1 MAKIEKKEDVKPVE
15 TPAAEN
21 KSKPAKKRSYGG
33 LVCLIVV
40 LCCAG
45 AVAYN
50 IELTK
55 ALNEDLAAQLAA
67 DYNTKINALK
77 TKIQQQEN
85 LIAALR
91 QNPPAEN
98 ENVPAVPNELSE
110 EQLQQLADK
119 IIPLLPQPE
128 NADETVAAPAAEPAE
143 KNVTAPEVLLAA
155 GALTV
160 RGLAEDGLPFDY
172 ETEVLQILAAG
183 NDTALNYIAALKKY
197 AVSGIKGR
205 AMLISEFNKVYADLS
220 RPQIEKAVEPEIQ
233 ETWDEALLRRL
244 KELVEFKKREEK
256 PAVVFPKT
264 PDEVY
269 QLVNGGDFAEALNKL
284 KTDRKYRD
292 VNSAELNS
300 WILQTQDY
308 LEFEHSINGLIMN
321 SLANLHLK
329 EMERAK

>member
-1 MAKIEKKEDVKPVE
+1 MAKIEKKEEVKPVE
-15 TPAAEN
+15 TAATEN
-21 KSKPAKKRSYGG
+21 KTKPAQKSSHFG
-33 LVCLIVV
+33 LFCLIII

-45 AVAYN
+45 AVTYN

-55 ALNEDLAAQLAA
+55 TLNEDLAAQLAA
-67 DYNTKINALK
+67 DYNTKINNLK
-77 TKIQQQEN
+77 TQIEQQKN
-85 LIAALR
+85 LIADLP
-91 QNPPAEN
+91 QNQPEKTAAQPAQT
-98 ENVPAVPNELSE
+98 ELSE
-110 EQLQQLADK
+110 EQLQQLAAK
-119 IIPLLPQPE
+119 ILPLLPQPE
-128 NADETVAAPAAEPAE
+128 TSDNTTQPVPAE
-143 KNVTAPEVLLAA
+143 QTEKSITAPEVLLAA

-183 NDTALNYIAALKKY
+183 NETALNYIADIKKY

-205 AMLISEFNKVYADLS
+205 TMLINEFNKVYADLS
-220 RPQIEKAVEPEIQ
+220 RPQINKEIEPEIQ

-244 KELVEFKKREEK
+244 KELVVFKKREDK

-264 PDEVY
+264 PDEIH
-269 QLVNGGDFAEALNKL
+269 QLVNNGDFAEALNKI
-284 KTDRKYRD
+284 KTDRKYSD

-308 LEFEHSINGLIMN
+308 LEFEHAINSLIMN

-329 EMERAK
+329 EMERTK

>member
-1 MAKIEKKEDVKPVE
+1 MAKIEKKEEFKPVE
-15 TPAAEN
+15 TSTAEI
-21 KSKPAKKRSYGG
+21 KTKQKKKNSYAGIAG
-33 LVCLIVV
+33 LVVL

-55 ALNEDLAAQLAA
+55 ALNEDLASQLVA
-67 DYNTKINALK
+67 DYNTKINKLNAQIK
-77 TKIQQQEN
+77 QQEN
-85 LIAALR
+85 LITALS
-91 QNPPAEN
+91 QNLPAEN
-98 ENVPAVPNELSE
+98 MPATQIELSE

-119 IIPLLPQPE
+119 IIPLLPQQNSLQE
-128 NADETVAAPAAEPAE
+128 NIAAPVVNAE

-172 ETEVLQILAAG
+172 ETEVLQILADG
-183 NDTALNYIAALKKY
+183 NNTALNYIAALKKY

-220 RPQIEKAVEPEIQ
+220 RPQIEKTVKPEIQ
-233 ETWDEALLRRL
+233 ETWNEALLRRL

-264 PDEVY
+264 PDEVH
-269 QLVNGGDFAEALNKL
+269 QLVNSGDFAEALNKL
-284 KTDRKYRD
+284 KTDRKYSD